1 MSQRLSNP
9 FGPPALASQ
18 APPAIILAVLRR
30 FRGPALFRGLRHCSS
45 PGAPF
50 WPSGLTVRRSRPPTA
65 AAELRALELINM
77 KKRKIFAF
85 LFLAFAMTTGYAQVY
100 KCIVNGRTIFSDAPC
115 QAGSTG
121 VLIQEKKDPEQIYQE
136 RLQAL
141 EAENRKLQQQA
152 LRREQQLNEQLTR
165 PQPVQGQSAP
175 PGVRY
180 DVTVSEQTRRCDMEK
195 NTITNKKR
203 REGAECLKLRSMLN
217 MPEPTRVIINNQNTP
232 SHPRTVINNQTGK
245 PCTVFPGGHMEC
257 H

>member
-1 MSQRLSNP
+1 
-9 FGPPALASQ
+9 
-18 APPAIILAVLRR
+18 
-30 FRGPALFRGLRHCSS
+30 
-45 PGAPF
+45 
-50 WPSGLTVRRSRPPTA
+50 
-65 AAELRALELINM
+65 M

-152 LRREQQLNEQLTR
+152 LRREQQLNEQLQQALRREQQLNEQLTR

-195 NTITNKKR
+195 NSITN
-203 REGAECLKLRSMLN
+203 
-217 MPEPTRVIINNQNTP
+217 T
-232 SHPRTVINNQTGK
+232 
-245 PCTVFPGGHMEC
+245 
-257 H
+257 

>member
-1 MSQRLSNP
+1 
-9 FGPPALASQ
+9 
-18 APPAIILAVLRR
+18 
-30 FRGPALFRGLRHCSS
+30 
-45 PGAPF
+45 
-50 WPSGLTVRRSRPPTA
+50 
-65 AAELRALELINM
+65 M

-165 PQPVQGQSAP
+165 PQPVQDQSAP